1 MLLELCKAN
10 IISNIQ
16 INKKEDMIMKKIVT
30 LFMFT
35 FFALT
40 GYYVGVAVAQNNA
53 ENMNTNEPVGVIVV
67 EEQYSIEATPN
78 TEMKQDKKTAD
89 AKNNNEK
96 ATSDVNGNNT
106 EEAEIVEEDV
116 TEDDEE

>member
-35 FFALT
+35 FLALT

-53 ENMNTNEPVGVIVV
+53 ENMNTNEPVGVMVV
-67 EEQYSIEATPN
+67 EEQYSVEATPD
-78 TEMKQDKKTAD
+78 TKAMHDKKAHD
-89 AKNNNEK
+89 EK

>member
-35 FFALT
+35 FLALT

-53 ENMNTNEPVGVIVV
+53 ESMNANEPVGVMVV
-67 EEQYSIEATPN
+67 EEQYSVEATPD

-116 TEDDEE
+116 TEED

>member
-35 FFALT
+35 FLALT
-40 GYYVGVAVAQNNA
+40 GYYVGVAVAQNNT
-53 ENMNTNEPVGVIVV
+53 ESMNANEPVGVMVV
-67 EEQYSIEATPN
+67 EEQYSVEATPD
-78 TEMKQDKKTAD
+78 TKAMHDKKAHD
-89 AKNNNEK
+89 EKAASNVGNNNN
-96 ATSDVNGNNT
+96 V
-106 EEAEIVEEDV
+106 EAEVVEEDV
-116 TEDDEE
+116 TEEDEE